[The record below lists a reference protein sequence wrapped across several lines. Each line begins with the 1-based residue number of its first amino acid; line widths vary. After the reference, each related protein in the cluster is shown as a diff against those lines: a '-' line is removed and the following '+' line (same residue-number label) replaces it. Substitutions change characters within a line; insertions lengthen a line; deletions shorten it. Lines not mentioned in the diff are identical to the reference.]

1 MSDGTDDSGSDGD
14 SNRRGFLKTLGAI
27 SATTAA
33 GCLGDDSDEDTP
45 TDTATG
51 GETPTDTPDGVDTPG
66 ETETDT
72 PGGTDTPGET
82 DTDTDTDTPTPEPDV
97 PNVVLIMIDDM
108 GYGDTS
114 VEPFTSEKF
123 GEPIPTPNL
132 ERMAEN
138 GTRFTAHYN
147 GPAPSCTPSRTAV
160 LTGSYHSRAGV
171 HNGVYFPGADTGLH
185 PDETTIAEVV
195 GEEDYATGFFGKWH
209 LGHEE
214 PFLPVNQGF
223 DESYVAP
230 YSNDMSP
237 PIPLIDGLETVT
249 TEAPN
254 EEFTQRY
261 TDRATQFIR
270 DHQDEPF
277 FLYVP
282 HTMVHVPIDVPEEFA
297 GETGMGTYPDAVH
310 ELDWSTGQ
318 ILDTLEE
325 LGLEENT
332 LVVFTSDDGPWLSY
346 GEDAGSAGPLRNGKL
361 SLWEGGARVP
371 TIMQMPGTIPA
382 GTTCEEMTSH
392 IDFLPT
398 IANLAEADL
407 PEATLDGKDITG
419 LLENPE
425 SASTPH
431 DYLMYYNNGQ
441 NMQAVRNAEGFKYW
455 FGSGNLYDLEAD
467 IDESE
472 DVSGANPEVVSDL
485 RDHATSYD
493 DQIQSNAREPGSL
506 SNVAYLAID
515 SVTRSGGTSTVTF
528 TNNRDVAVSNV
539 EVSVSTPE
547 DGVSVE
553 TTSTAGF
560 ALIQA
565 GGSFDVDISFSDSG
579 GSDVEEAF
587 VTATATYQLDGEE
600 HETRAGERIEVTTL
614 EPLPEKYA
622 TFTNGSD
629 APIFGTED
637 GALVVSGTGG
647 VAGDQDDYKCLYLDD
662 SFPSEATATV
672 KLTDVEEL
680 NEFST
685 GGLIVRND
693 ITQSG
698 ESGGYALMSANS
710 QTGELKRDTSGDG
723 LIEIGSELTTF
734 GGENLP
740 RWLRFERS
748 GTTFTASHSSD
759 GSNWTEVETFEL
771 AGANDVQDVGLC
783 VTGST
788 DQNHTATF
796 EEFEVTTST

>member
-1 MSDGTDDSGSDGD
+1 MYGGTDDSGSDGD

-27 SATTAA
+27 SATTVA
-33 GCLGDDSDEDTP
+33 GCLGGDSGADTP

-51 GETPTDTPDGVDTPG
+51 GETPSGVDTPG

-72 PGGTDTPGET
+72 PGGTDTDTPGET

-138 GTRFTAHYN
+138 GARFTAHYN
-147 GPAPSCTPSRTAV
+147 GPAPSCTPSRTAL
-160 LTGSYHSRAGV
+160 LTGSYSARAGV
-171 HNGVYFPGADTGLH
+171 GPAVYTPNDNGGLH

-195 GEEDYATGFFGKWH
+195 SEEDYATGFFGKWH
-209 LGHEE
+209 LGHED

-237 PIPLIDGLETVT
+237 PIPLIDDLETVT

-254 EEFTQRY
+254 DEFTQRY

-282 HTMVHVPIDVPEEFA
+282 HTMAHVPIDASEEFA
-297 GETGMGTYPDAVH
+297 GETGLGTYPDVIH

-325 LGLEENT
+325 LGLEEDT
-332 LVVFTSDDGPWLSY
+332 LVVFTSDDGPWLPY
-346 GEDAGSAGPLRNGKL
+346 EEDAGSAGPLRNGKL
-361 SLWEGGARVP
+361 SLWEGGARAP

-382 GTTCEEMTSH
+382 GTTCEEVTSH

-398 IANLAEADL
+398 IANLTGAEL

-431 DYLMYYNNGQ
+431 EYLLYYDNGQ
-441 NMQAVRNAEGFKYW
+441 NLEAVRNAEGFKYR

-485 RDHATSYD
+485 SDHASSYD
-493 DQIQSNAREPGSL
+493 DQLQSNAREPGSL
-506 SNVAYLAID
+506 SNIAYV
-515 SVTRSGGTSTVTF
+515 SVSQASEGGSATVTF
-528 TNNRDVAVSNV
+528 SNNRDVAVTEV
-539 EVSVSTPE
+539 ELIISAEGVGSDASLTFETVDSGESVERPITFTSVS
-547 DGVSVE
+547 GE
-553 TTSTAGF
+553 TLLTA
-560 ALIQA
+560 
-565 GGSFDVDISFSDSG
+565 
-579 GSDVEEAF
+579 E
-587 VTATATYQLDGEE
+587 ATYLLDGEQ
-600 HETRAGERIEVTTL
+600 
-614 EPLPEKYA
+614 
-622 TFTNGSD
+622 
-629 APIFGTED
+629 
-637 GALVVSGTGG
+637 
-647 VAGDQDDYKCLYLDD
+647 QD
-662 SFPSEATATV
+662 TA
-672 KLTDVEEL
+672 
-680 NEFST
+680 
-685 GGLIVRND
+685 
-693 ITQSG
+693 
-698 ESGGYALMSANS
+698 
-710 QTGELKRDTSGDG
+710 
-723 LIEIGSELTTF
+723 
-734 GGENLP
+734 
-740 RWLRFERS
+740 
-748 GTTFTASHSSD
+748 
-759 GSNWTEVETFEL
+759 
-771 AGANDVQDVGLC
+771 AGAS
-783 VTGST
+783 VT
-788 DQNHTATF
+788 F
-796 EEFEVTTST
+796 

>member
-1 MSDGTDDSGSDGD
+1 MNGGTDDGKSDGG
-14 SNRRGFLKTLGAI
+14 SKRRGFLKALGAI
-27 SATTAA
+27 SATTLA
-33 GCLGDDSDEDTP
+33 GCLGGDSGADTP

-51 GETPTDTPDGVDTPG
+51 GETPTDTPSGVDTPG
-66 ETETDT
+66 DTDT
-72 PGGTDTPGET
+72 PEET
-82 DTDTDTDTPTPEPDV
+82 DTDTPEETDTETDTPTPEPDV

-114 VEPFTSEKF
+114 VDPFTSEKF

-132 ERMAEN
+132 ERMAQN
-138 GTRFTAHYN
+138 GARFTAHYN
-147 GPAPSCTPSRTAV
+147 GPAPSCTPSRTAL
-160 LTGSYHSRAGV
+160 LTGSYSARAGV
-171 HNGVYFPGADTGLH
+171 HNGVYFPGASTGLH

-195 GEEDYATGFFGKWH
+195 SEEDYATGFFGKWH
-209 LGHEE
+209 LGDED

-237 PIPLIDGLETVT
+237 PIPLIDGMETIT

-261 TDRATQFIR
+261 TERATQFIR
-270 DHQDEPF
+270 DNQDDPF
-277 FLYVP
+277 FLYLP
-282 HTMVHVPIDVPEEFA
+282 HTMAHVPIDASEEFA
-297 GETGMGTYPDAVH
+297 GETGMGTYPDVIH

-325 LGLEENT
+325 LGLEEDT
-332 LVVFTSDDGPWLSY
+332 LVVFTTDDGPWLPY

-371 TIMQMPGTIPA
+371 TLMQMPGTIPA
-382 GTTCEEMTSH
+382 GTTCDEMTSH

-398 IANLAEADL
+398 IANLAEAEL

-485 RDHATSYD
+485 QDHASSYD
-493 DQIQSNAREPGSL
+493 DQLQSNAREPGSL
-506 SNVAYLAID
+506 SNVAHLAIN
-515 SVTRSGGTSTVTF
+515 SITRSAGTSTVTF
-528 TNNRDVAVSNV
+528 TNNREVAVSNV
-539 EVSVSTPE
+539 EMSVSAPG

-553 TTSTAGF
+553 TTSTAEF
-560 ALIQA
+560 ASVEA
-565 GGSFDVDISFSDSG
+565 GSSIETGISFDSDIPDG
-579 GSDVEEAF
+579 NEVF
-587 VTATATYQLDGEE
+587 VTASATYQLDGEAR
-600 HETRAGERIEVTTL
+600 ETRAGERIKVTTL
-614 EPLPEKYA
+614 EPLPEEYA

-629 APIFGTED
+629 DPFFGTED
-637 GALVVSGTGG
+637 GSLVVSGTGG
-647 VAGDQDDYKCLYLDD
+647 VAGNGDEYKCLYLDD
-662 SFPSEATATV
+662 GLPSEATATV
-672 KLTDVEEL
+672 KLIEVEER

-693 ITQSG
+693 LTQPE

-710 QTGELKRDTSGDG
+710 QIGELKRDTSGDG
-723 LIEIGSELTTF
+723 LIQIGAELTRF
-734 GGENLP
+734 GGGDLP

-759 GSNWTEVETFEL
+759 GSNWTAVETFEL
-771 AGANDVQDVGLC
+771 DGANDVQDVGLC

-788 DQNHTATF
+788 DQNHTARF
-796 EEFEVTTST
+796 EAFEVTTPDGT

>member
-1 MSDGTDDSGSDGD
+1 
-14 SNRRGFLKTLGAI
+14 
-27 SATTAA
+27 
-33 GCLGDDSDEDTP
+33 
-45 TDTATG
+45 
-51 GETPTDTPDGVDTPG
+51 
-66 ETETDT
+66 
-72 PGGTDTPGET
+72 
-82 DTDTDTDTPTPEPDV
+82 
-97 PNVVLIMIDDM
+97 
-108 GYGDTS
+108 
-114 VEPFTSEKF
+114 
-123 GEPIPTPNL
+123 
-132 ERMAEN
+132 MA
-138 GTRFTAHYN
+138 
-147 GPAPSCTPSRTAV
+147 
-160 LTGSYHSRAGV
+160 
-171 HNGVYFPGADTGLH
+171 
-185 PDETTIAEVV
+185 
-195 GEEDYATGFFGKWH
+195 
-209 LGHEE
+209 
-214 PFLPVNQGF
+214 
-223 DESYVAP
+223 
-230 YSNDMSP
+230 
-237 PIPLIDGLETVT
+237 
-249 TEAPN
+249 
-254 EEFTQRY
+254 
-261 TDRATQFIR
+261 
-270 DHQDEPF
+270 
-277 FLYVP
+277 
-282 HTMVHVPIDVPEEFA
+282 HVPIDASEEFA
-297 GETGMGTYPDAVH
+297 GETGLGTYPDVIH

-332 LVVFTSDDGPWLSY
+332 LVVFTSDDGPWLPY
-346 GEDAGSAGPLRNGKL
+346 EEDAGSAGPLRNGKL
-361 SLWEGGARVP
+361 SLWEGGARAP

-382 GTTCEEMTSH
+382 GTTCDEMTSH

-398 IANLAEADL
+398 IANLAEAEL

-431 DYLMYYNNGQ
+431 EYLLYYNNGQ

-485 RDHATSYD
+485 SDHASSYD
-493 DQIQSNAREPGSL
+493 DQLQSNAREPGSL

-528 TNNRDVAVSNV
+528 TNNRGSAVSNV

-547 DGVSVE
+547 EGVSVE
-553 TTSTAGF
+553 TQSTVSFGSIEAG
-560 ALIQA
+560 
-565 GGSFDVDISFSDSG
+565 SSVTVDIAFSGWD
-579 GSDVEEAF
+579 GSDTKEVF
-587 VTATATYQLDGEE
+587 VTASATYQLDGEE
-600 HETRAGERIEVTTL
+600 RETSAGERIQVTSL
-614 EPLPEKYA
+614 EPLPEEYA

-629 APIFGTED
+629 DPFFGVKD

-672 KLTDVEEL
+672 KLTDVEER

-693 ITQSG
+693 ITGSG
-698 ESGGYALMSANS
+698 ESGGYALISANS
-710 QTGELKRDTSGDG
+710 QIGELKRDTSGDG
-723 LIEIGSELTTF
+723 LIEIGSELTRF
-734 GGENLP
+734 GGADLP

-771 AGANDVQDVGLC
+771 DVANDVQDVGLC

-796 EEFEVTTST
+796 EAFEVTTPDGTQ